1 MDNKSKYNPQIHH
14 RKSIRLKGY
23 DYSQEGLYFIT
34 ICTHK
39 RKCLFGEIIKNADY
53 DAEMILNEYRII
65 AHDEWLKTTEIRP
78 NVELCEFVVM
88 PNHFHGIIRL
98 IGRGE
103 LHSPHN
109 IDKPE
114 LHSPHNIDKPELH
127 SPHNID
133 KPELHSPH
141 NIDKP
146 ELHSPHNIDKP
157 ELHSPHN
164 IDKPELHSPHNIDK
178 PELHSPHNI
187 DKPELHSPHNIDKP
201 ELHSPHNNET
211 PELHLSD
218 VDDMEKNKMGEC
230 NSPPQGP
237 SQTIGA
243 IIRGYK
249 SSVTKQL
256 NLLNIGCI
264 VWRRNYHEH
273 IIRNKQSYQNISNY
287 IINNPSK
294 WVEDKFYNK

>member
-34 ICTHK
+34 ICTYK
-39 RKCLFGEIIKNADY
+39 RKCLFGEIIKNADN
-53 DAEMILNEYRII
+53 DAEMILNEYGII

-114 LHSPHNIDKPELH
+114 LHSPHN
-127 SPHNID
+127 
-133 KPELHSPH
+133 
-141 NIDKP
+141 
-146 ELHSPHNIDKP
+146 
-157 ELHSPHN
+157 
-164 IDKPELHSPHNIDK
+164 
-178 PELHSPHNI
+178 
-187 DKPELHSPHNIDKP
+187 
-201 ELHSPHNNET
+201 NET
-211 PELHLSD
+211 PELHLSE

-264 VWRRNYHEH
+264 VWQRNYHEH

>member
-1 MDNKSKYNPQIHH
+1 
-14 RKSIRLKGY
+14 
-23 DYSQEGLYFIT
+23 
-34 ICTHK
+34 
-39 RKCLFGEIIKNADY
+39 
-53 DAEMILNEYRII
+53 
-65 AHDEWLKTTEIRP
+65 
-78 NVELCEFVVM
+78 
-88 PNHFHGIIRL
+88 
-98 IGRGE
+98 
-103 LHSPHN
+103 
-109 IDKPE
+109 
-114 LHSPHNIDKPELH
+114 
-127 SPHNID
+127 
-133 KPELHSPH
+133 
-141 NIDKP
+141 
-146 ELHSPHNIDKP
+146 KP

-211 PELHLSD
+211 PELHLSE

-264 VWRRNYHEH
+264 VWQRNYHEH